1 MISIKIVKNRIVH
14 EPSPHKCFK
23 IQPLTSYQVS
33 RILLIMAQTLTFI
46 FVGLLAFGTLIRLW
60 LGSRQI
66 SFVQAHREKVP
77 DAFVNNITLDA
88 HQKAADYSSA
98 KTKIVLVEVIV
109 QALLLFALTIGGG
122 LQWIDTFWMGLLPNH
137 EIFRGA
143 LVICS
148 ALLISSLIDLPFDYY
163 KTFVIDEQFG
173 FNKMTRKMFLSDL
186 VKHSIVGLLLGA
198 PILFA
203 ALWLMQG
210 AGEYWWFYL
219 WVVWTVFN
227 IVMLAVYPTFIA
239 PLFNKFTPLADEGL
253 KSRIESLL
261 TKCGFKSQGLFV
273 MDGSARSSH
282 GNAYFTGF
290 GSSKR
295 VVFFDTLLERLNV
308 EEIEAVL
315 AHELGHFKHHHV
327 IKRIAMIFFVSF
339 LGLALL
345 GWLINQSWFFEG
357 LGVTTESNYMA
368 LLLFMLVSPVFLF
381 LIRPLMASYSRKNEF
396 EADDY
401 AAKNASANHLIEA
414 LVKLYRDNASTLT
427 PDPIHSAFYDS
438 HPPASIRISKLAAYT
453 S

>member
-1 MISIKIVKNRIVH
+1 
-14 EPSPHKCFK
+14 
-23 IQPLTSYQVS
+23 
-33 RILLIMAQTLTFI
+33 MASTLTFI
-46 FVGLLAFGTLIRLW
+46 FIGVLILNTLTRLW

-66 SFVQAHREKVP
+66 NHVQANRTQVP
-77 DAFVNNITLDA
+77 AAFADNISLQS

-98 KTKIVLVEVIV
+98 KTRLVLVEVIA
-109 QALLLFALTIGGG
+109 QALLLLAFTLGGG
-122 LQWIDTFWMGLLPNH
+122 LQWLDDAWRNTLQNH
-137 EIFRGA
+137 EIVRGA

-148 ALLISSLIDLPFDYY
+148 ALLISALIDIPFEFY
-163 KTFVIDEQFG
+163 KTFSVDERFG
-173 FNKMTRKMFLSDL
+173 FNKMTKAMFFGDL
-186 VKHSIVGLLLGA
+186 VKHSLVGFALGL

-210 AGEYWWFYL
+210 AGQYWWLYL
-219 WVVWTVFN
+219 WLVWSLFN

-239 PLFNKFTPLADEGL
+239 PLFNKFTPLADESL
-253 KSRIESLL
+253 KTRIEALL

-295 VVFFDTLLERLNV
+295 VVFFDTLLSRLNT

-327 IKRIAMIFFVSF
+327 IKRIVMLFAMSF
-339 LGLALL
+339 AGLALL
-345 GWLINQSWFFEG
+345 GWLINQAWFYNG
-357 LGVTTESNYMA
+357 LGITTPSNHMA
-368 LLLFMLVSPVFLF
+368 LMLFLLVSPVFMF
-381 LIRPLMASYSRKNEF
+381 LLRPLMASYSRKNEF

-401 AAKNASANHLIEA
+401 AAKHADANKLVDA

-427 PDPIHSAFYDS
+427 PDPLHSAFYDS
-438 HPPASIRISKLAAYT
+438 HPPASIRIAKLAAYT
-453 S
+453 H

>member
-1 MISIKIVKNRIVH
+1 MSSV
-14 EPSPHKCFK
+14 
-23 IQPLTSYQVS
+23 LTF
-33 RILLIMAQTLTFI
+33 TFI
-46 FVGLLAFGTLIRLW
+46 FLLITTTLIRLW
-60 LGSRQI
+60 LGRRHI
-66 SFVQAHREKVP
+66 SYVQTHRKQVP
-77 DAFVNNITLDA
+77 AAFENNITLDA
-88 HQKAADYSSA
+88 HQKAADYASA
-98 KTKIVLVEVIV
+98 KTRLVIIEAVV
-109 QALLLFALTIGGG
+109 AALLLAALTLGGG
-122 LQWIDTFWMGLLPNH
+122 LQLIDDIWRNLLPTQ
-137 EIFRGA
+137 EIIRGA

-148 ALLISSLIDLPFDYY
+148 ALLVSSFIDLPFEYY
-163 KTFVIDEQFG
+163 KTFVIDEKFG
-173 FNKMTRKMFLSDL
+173 FNKMTPAMFLSDL
-186 VKHSIVGLLLGA
+186 VKHSLVGLALGA

-210 AGEYWWFYL
+210 AGQYWWLYL
-219 WVVWTVFN
+219 WLVWSVFN
-227 IVMLAVYPTFIA
+227 LVMLAVYPTFIA
-239 PLFNKFTPLADEGL
+239 PLFNKFSPLKDENL
-253 KSRIESLL
+253 KQRIETLL

-308 EEIEAVL
+308 DEIEAVL

-327 IKRIAMIFFVSF
+327 IKRIVLMFLVSF

-345 GWLINQSWFFEG
+345 GWLINQPWFYTG
-357 LGVTTESNYMA
+357 LGVTQKSDYMA
-368 LLLFMLVSPVFLF
+368 LVLFLMVSPVFLF
-381 LIRPLMASYSRKNEF
+381 LLRPIMASYSRKNEF

-401 AAKNASANHLIEA
+401 AANHASAKELVKA

-427 PDPIHSAFYDS
+427 PDPLHSAFYDS

>member
-1 MISIKIVKNRIVH
+1 
-14 EPSPHKCFK
+14 
-23 IQPLTSYQVS
+23 
-33 RILLIMAQTLTFI
+33 MASTLTLTFI
-46 FVGLLAFGTLIRLW
+46 ALLILTTLIRLW

-66 SFVQAHREKVP
+66 RHVQANRAQVP
-77 DAFVNNITLDA
+77 TAFADNISLEA

-98 KTKIVLVEVIV
+98 KTRLVLVEVVV
-109 QALLLFALTIGGG
+109 QALLLLAFTLGGG
-122 LQWIDTFWMGLLPNH
+122 LQWLDDAWRNVLQNH
-137 EIFRGA
+137 EIIRGA

-148 ALLISSLIDLPFDYY
+148 AMLISALIDIPFEYY
-163 KTFVIDEQFG
+163 KTFTVDERFG
-173 FNKMTRKMFLSDL
+173 FNKMTKAMFFGDL
-186 VKHSIVGLLLGA
+186 VKHSLVGLALGA

-210 AGEYWWFYL
+210 AGQYWWFYL
-219 WVVWTVFN
+219 WVVWSAFN

-239 PLFNKFTPLADEGL
+239 PLFNKFTPLADENL
-253 KSRIESLL
+253 KSRIEALL
-261 TKCGFKSQGLFV
+261 VKCGFKSQGLFV

-295 VVFFDTLLERLNV
+295 VVFFDTLLSRLNT

-327 IKRIAMIFFVSF
+327 IKRIVMLFAMSFF
-339 LGLALL
+339 GLALL
-345 GWLINQSWFFEG
+345 GWLINQTWFYNG
-357 LGVTTESNYMA
+357 LGVTTPSNHMA
-368 LLLFMLVSPVFLF
+368 LILFLLVSPVFMF
-381 LIRPLMASYSRKNEF
+381 LLRPLMASYSRKNEF

-401 AAKNASANHLIEA
+401 AAKHANANHLVEA

-427 PDPIHSAFYDS
+427 PDPLHSAFYDS

-453 S
+453 N

>member
-1 MISIKIVKNRIVH
+1 MAST
-14 EPSPHKCFK
+14 
-23 IQPLTSYQVS
+23 LTL
-33 RILLIMAQTLTFI
+33 IFITLLILTT
-46 FVGLLAFGTLIRLW
+46 ATRLW

-66 SFVQAHREKVP
+66 SHVQANRAQVP
-77 DAFVNNITLDA
+77 RAFADNISLEA

-98 KTKIVLVEVIV
+98 KTKLVLLEAVV
-109 QALLLFALTIGGG
+109 QALLLAALTIGGG
-122 LQWIDTFWMGLLPNH
+122 LQWMDDAWRNVLSNH
-137 EIFRGA
+137 EIIRGA
-143 LVICS
+143 LVICT
-148 ALLISSLIDLPFDYY
+148 AMLVSSLIDLPFEYY
-163 KTFVIDEQFG
+163 KTFMVDEKFG
-173 FNKMTRKMFLSDL
+173 FNKMTKAMFYSDL
-186 VKHSIVGLLLGA
+186 VKHGLVGLALGL

-210 AGEYWWFYL
+210 AGQYWWFYL
-219 WVVWTVFN
+219 WVVWSLFN

-239 PLFNKFTPLADEGL
+239 PLFNKFTPLADESL
-253 KSRIESLL
+253 KTRIEALL

-295 VVFFDTLLERLNV
+295 VVFFDTLLSRLNG

-327 IKRIAMIFFVSF
+327 IKRIIIMFSLSF

-345 GWLINQSWFFEG
+345 GWLMKQTWFYSG
-357 LGVTTESNYMA
+357 LGVAEPSNHMA
-368 LLLFMLVSPVFLF
+368 LILFLLVSPVFLF
-381 LIRPLMASYSRKNEF
+381 ILRPIMASYSRKNEF

-401 AAKNASANHLIEA
+401 AAKHANANRLVDA

-427 PDPIHSAFYDS
+427 PDPLHSAFYDS

-453 S
+453 AG